1 MAQKNNNRVMIWDA
15 PVRLFHW
22 ALATCVIVSVASGM
36 TGGNA
41 MQIHLWSGYTILA
54 LVLFRLLWGFVGSSY
69 ARFADFLYGPRA
81 VWGFA
86 RTLFSRKPDRAAQSV
101 HYAGHNP
108 LGGWMVIAMLVL
120 LLFQTSTGLFSN
132 DDIVTEGPLVRLV
145 RKDTSDWLTTLHK
158 INSKIIIALA
168 VTHVAAV
175 LFHLFVKGENLI
187 GAMISGYKNLPEKV
201 HSQSAHFRSSW
212 LASVLFAV
220 AVAGVYFLVQ
230 KPT

>member
-1 MAQKNNNRVMIWDA
+1 MEQQTHNRVLIWDA

-22 ALATCVIVSVASGM
+22 ALATCVVVSVVSGM

-41 MQIHLWSGYTILA
+41 MQIHLWSGYAILS
-54 LVLFRLLWGFVGSSY
+54 LVVFRLLWGFAGSSY

-81 VWGFA
+81 VWDFA
-86 RTLFSRKPDRAAQSV
+86 RTLFNREPS

-108 LGGWMVIAMLVL
+108 MGGWMVIAMLVL
-120 LLFQTSTGLFSN
+120 LLFQASTGLFSN
-132 DDIVTEGPLVRLV
+132 DDIVTEGPLAHLIN
-145 RKDTSDWLTTLHK
+145 KATSDWLTTLHK

-175 LFHLFVKGENLI
+175 LFHLLVKRENLI
-187 GAMISGYKNLPEKV
+187 VAMISGYKNFPAKTPFK
-201 HSQSAHFRSSW
+201 SAHFRSSW
-212 LASVLFAV
+212 LALGLLAV
-220 AVAGVYFLVQ
+220 VVMGVFFLVQ